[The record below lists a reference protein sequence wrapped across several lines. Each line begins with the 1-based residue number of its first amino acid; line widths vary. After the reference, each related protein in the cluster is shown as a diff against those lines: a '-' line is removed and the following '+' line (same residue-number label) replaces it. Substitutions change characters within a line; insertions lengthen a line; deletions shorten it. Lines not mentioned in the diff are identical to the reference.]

1 MDKDITSFLLNL
13 LQTKGSD
20 LQYGNEKVTQLE
32 HALQCAELTEKNN
45 CSKEIIT
52 LLYYMI
58 LAICY
63 MMGKIQYIKEK

>member
-13 LQTKGSD
+13 LKTKGSN
-20 LQYGNEKVTQLE
+20 LQYGNENVTQLE

-52 LLYYMI
+52 AALLLSLIHISEPTRPY
-58 LAICY
+58 
-63 MMGKIQYIKEK
+63 

>member
-20 LQYGNEKVTQLE
+20 LQYGNENVTQLE

-45 CSKEIIT
+45 CSKEDREDFPGAVF
-52 LLYYMI
+52 LQR
-58 LAICY
+58 
-63 MMGKIQYIKEK
+63 K